1 MQTDQPQR
9 SSDRGT
15 LVARLS
21 VALGTIGL
29 LAAGAG
35 PIAVHAG
42 LALPIQ
48 GFGLFLLG
56 SLLLGFL
63 GFLLGAMALLRTR
76 GTKGLQRSRAWI
88 GTALGLALVAVPFV
102 AAAPWRGLPRI
113 NDITTDPDNPPAFLA
128 AAREPANQGRDLSY
142 PASFAAQQRR
152 AYPDIKP
159 IMLAQPPAEA
169 FVRAQRAAGQLGWKT
184 TYSDPAAGVFEVQ
197 EVSPTFLFV
206 DDIVVRVRP
215 ENEGSRIDVRS
226 KSRNGTGDLG
236 MNAKRIRAFA
246 QSVVEGK

>member
-1 MQTDQPQR
+1 VQRDKPQGEG
-9 SSDRGT
+9 DRGA

-21 VALGTIGL
+21 VTLGTIGL

-42 LALPIQ
+42 IALPLQ
-48 GFGLFLLG
+48 GFTVFLSG
-56 SLLLGFL
+56 LLLGL
-63 GFLLGAMALLRTR
+63 VGFLTGTIALLRTR
-76 GTKGLQRSRAWI
+76 GTRGLPRSRAWT
-88 GTALGLALVAVPFV
+88 GTGLGLLLVIVLLVAASPG
-102 AAAPWRGLPRI
+102 RGLPRI
-113 NDITTDPDNPPAFLA
+113 NDITTDPDNPPGFAA

-142 PASFAAQQRR
+142 PASFAAQQRK

-159 IMLAQPPAEA
+159 IVLAQAPAEA

-184 TYSDPAAGVFEVQ
+184 TYSDPAAGMFEAQ

-206 DDIVVRVRP
+206 DDIVVRVQP
-215 ENEGSRIDVRS
+215 ADEGSRIDVRS

-236 MNAKRIRAFA
+236 VNAKRIRAFA
-246 QSVVEGK
+246 QTVVEGK